1 LFLVFLLK
9 RWQRSEN
16 GRYLWDSMKLRI
28 PVLGN
33 VQQKWAVSRLART
46 LGTLSR
52 GGVNIVE
59 ALQIT
64 RNTLGNEALAREV
77 DKLAVQVRTGSSL
90 AGALEKSGRFPA
102 LLVQVVSVGEQTGE
116 FAEMLLGAAEAFE
129 RESRVAIKRFMA
141 IFPAVLILILAL
153 LVGFMVAATLLPIVQ
168 IETSIPGL

>member
-1 LFLVFLLK
+1 
-9 RWQRSEN
+9 
-16 GRYLWDSMKLRI
+16 M
-28 PVLGN
+28 
-33 VQQKWAVSRLART
+33 ART
-46 LGTLSR
+46 LGTLTR

-64 RNTLGNEALAREV
+64 RNTLGNEVLAREL
-77 DKLAVQVRTGSSL
+77 DKLTQQVRTGSSL
-90 AGALEKSGRFPA
+90 AQALQQSGRFPP

-116 FAEMLLGAAEAFE
+116 FAELLLGAAVAFE
-129 RESRVAIKRFMA
+129 RDSRLAVKRFMA